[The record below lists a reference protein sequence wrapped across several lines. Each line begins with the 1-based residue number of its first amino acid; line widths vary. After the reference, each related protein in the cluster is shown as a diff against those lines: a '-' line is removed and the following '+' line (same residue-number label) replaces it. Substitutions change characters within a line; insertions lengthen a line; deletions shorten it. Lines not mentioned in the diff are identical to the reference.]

1 VVVIIVA
8 SLVNSFSV
16 FIHYFDSPNSEET
29 FRYTIGTIIFF
40 VMFMALFSVQ
50 TYVMIDGFILY
61 FKWRQLVIP
70 SSEALKVAQM
80 DDSFKTGGQ
89 KRLELIRSLFQPEVH
104 KMHIIFAYLQVAAVV
119 RIAVYCWVRFRS
131 QKAFTEW
138 IPIADGYFYVI
149 YLTEVWITV
158 GMFAFLF
165 D

>member
-70 SSEALKVAQM
+70 SREALKVAQT
-80 DDSFKTGGQ
+80 DDSFKTGG
-89 KRLELIRSLFQPEVH
+89 
-104 KMHIIFAYLQVAAVV
+104 
-119 RIAVYCWVRFRS
+119 
-131 QKAFTEW
+131 
-138 IPIADGYFYVI
+138 
-149 YLTEVWITV
+149 
-158 GMFAFLF
+158 
-165 D
+165 